1 MASALAML
9 LLPACSGESGADASG
24 LPSGEETGAAGELS
38 AESLV
43 MAETAWLSVSAD
55 GAVYT
60 TFLDPDGRYRDLRDG
75 EIVFAGNWEQN
86 ASGRL
91 CFAPDQ
97 GKLACWSHG
106 SPGLNGEMR
115 ATNEEGYAIEV
126 KRITYTPSPE
136 PDAESEAE
144 GAVEAEMEPRGG

>member
-1 MASALAML
+1 ML
-9 LLPACSGESGADASG
+9 LLPACSAENSVDPTG
-24 LPSGEETGAAGELS
+24 LPSGGGKDAASSSGELS

-60 TFLDPDGRYRDLRDG
+60 TFLDPDGRYRDMRDG
-75 EIVFAGNWEQN
+75 EIAFAGNWEQN

-97 GKLACWSHG
+97 GKAACWAHG

-115 ATNEEGYAIEV
+115 ATNEDGYAIEV
-126 KRITYTPSPE
+126 KRITYTPP
-136 PDAESEAE
+136 PPQPDTDAE
-144 GAVEAEMEPRGG
+144 GEAEMESRGG